1 MNERPEPEFTVPAAD
16 AVDASVR
23 DERYRLPVAGAEL
36 YVEQVGRL
44 DAPLIYFVH
53 GGPGYNSYSFRDL
66 LGEDL
71 LDYRVI
77 YSDQRGSGR
86 SYAEDL
92 VASLDV
98 STLAD
103 DIDAIAEALE
113 LPPMTLL
120 AHGFGAQIAL
130 DAAVRYPERV
140 ARLLLV
146 NPWVDMPL
154 LARAMQRH
162 AAFMSGNGDAA
173 LPTEDMLEDPPDA
186 ALVIEQAVDWVGGKE
201 LLDAMQFPR
210 PSGRL
215 RLEYSDSEAL
225 VMMET
230 LSQFH
235 IADDDDR
242 LVDVPLWSLSKG
254 DVLAEI
260 DVPVVVLLGQDDK
273 TAYPEQGEAVL
284 SALPQ
289 ALVSVLDSGHYP
301 WLDDPETF
309 LALVHEVVQ
318 QERDGS

>member
-1 MNERPEPEFTVPAAD
+1 
-16 AVDASVR
+16 
-23 DERYRLPVAGAEL
+23 
-36 YVEQVGRL
+36 VGRL
-44 DAPLIYFVH
+44 DAPVLYFVH

-71 LDYRVI
+71 LDYRLI

-103 DIDAIAEALE
+103 DIDAVADALE

-130 DAAVRYPERV
+130 EAAVRYPQRV

-173 LPTEDMLEDPPDA
+173 LPTEDMLEDPPDP
-186 ALVIEQAVDWVGGKE
+186 ALVIEQAVDWVGGKA

-210 PSGRL
+210 PSSRL

-242 LVDVPLWSLSKG
+242 LVDVPLWSLSKV

-273 TAYPEQGEAVL
+273 TAYPEQGEVVL

-318 QERDGS
+318 RERDGS

>member
-1 MNERPEPEFTVPAAD
+1 MNERPEPEFTVPATD
-16 AVDASVR
+16 DASVR
-23 DERYRLPVAGAEL
+23 DERYRLPVPGAEL

-44 DAPLIYFVH
+44 DAPVVYFVH

-66 LGEDL
+66 VGEDL

-103 DIDAIAEALE
+103 DIDAVADALE

-130 DAAVRYPERV
+130 EAAVRYPQRV

-162 AAFMSGNGDAA
+162 AAFMAGNGDAA
-173 LPTEDMLEDPPDA
+173 LPTEEMLEDPPDA

-210 PSGRL
+210 PSSRL

-242 LVDVPLWSLSKG
+242 LVDVPLWSLSKV
-254 DVLAEI
+254 DALAEI
-260 DVPVVVLLGQDDK
+260 DVPVVVLLGQNDK
-273 TAYPEQGEAVL
+273 TAYPEQGEMVL

-318 QERDGS
+318 RERDGS